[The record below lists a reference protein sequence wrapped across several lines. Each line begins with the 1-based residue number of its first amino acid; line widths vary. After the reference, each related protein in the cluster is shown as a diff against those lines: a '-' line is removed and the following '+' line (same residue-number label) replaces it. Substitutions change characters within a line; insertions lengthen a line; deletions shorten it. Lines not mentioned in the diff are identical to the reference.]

1 MDGAKR
7 RAVMLTIVTE
17 RERALARM
25 MLAFRATNARGSP
38 MKFGATARVFGCA
51 ALIALLASCASSYV
65 LVGTRRPAISPDQVR
80 VLLQPPAHYETVAL
94 LESSDMAGRLCFS
107 AQCKTDKVMSRLK
120 DEAAKLGANAILL
133 QGLGSQYAGS
143 VGTGFG
149 SASYGH
155 GYAYG
160 SGVGVSSAI
169 MSEHGKAVAIYI
181 P

>member
-1 MDGAKR
+1 MKIKATMLVLVGLMGS
-7 RAVMLTIVTE
+7 VMLS
-17 RERALARM
+17 
-25 MLAFRATNARGSP
+25 G
-38 MKFGATARVFGCA
+38 
-51 ALIALLASCASSYV
+51 CASSYV
-65 LVGTRRPAISPDQVR
+65 LVGTRRAPISPDQVR

-94 LESSDMAGRLCFS
+94 LQSSDMAGRPCFS
-107 AQCKTDKVMSRLK
+107 EQCKTDKVMGRLK

-160 SGVGVSSAI
+160 SGVGVSTAI
-169 MSEHGKAVAIYI
+169 MSEHGKALAIYI